1 MAKYFNNS
9 AILIVDKITTVKH
22 YLNFLY
28 KYNFKKVIFV
38 KNKNIKIKK
47 ELFKSF
53 NFETKVVNFS
63 SEEFNE
69 MVDKHRNDEIWEKSG
84 NTHKLKFEIK

>member
-1 MAKYFNNS
+1 MGKYFNNS
-9 AILIVDKITTVKH
+9 AILVVDKITTVKH

-47 ELFKSF
+47 ELFKTF
-53 NFETKVVNFS
+53 NFETKMVNFS
-63 SEEFNE
+63 SKEFTY
-69 MVDKHRNDEIWEKSG
+69 DILKKKILKIKYQEI
-84 NTHKLKFEIK
+84 F